1 MGRNDAFGLADSLE
15 YFEMELD
22 SYDATTAAVSSA
34 SKTDWPLFYFSKQ
47 FANIAGIKVLE
58 AEIPFSF
65 YVFNSNNNTFQIS
78 VGLVIPNAIVTIPV
92 GNYTAENLATTV
104 AQRMQAAVLA
114 IAPGFTGTFSGSYSG
129 SGSAPHTGKFRFVLQ
144 FSPEAPATGFTMTF
158 GPPGDNGNFSPRLFL
173 GFESGT
179 TSSTFVPGTGAV
191 INAQYFSQVTGPNY
205 VYLNSRKL
213 GALVDLYLPSGASNI
228 GAGNTGSQIAKIPVS
243 VQPGGTIFWQDPD
256 PMKYFD
262 FENLINLSDLDLYLT
277 LGNSSNQVP
286 LELNG
291 LSFSVKIGVLVNK
304 MVSNNLLGGNVS
316 ANRVFARMQG

>member
-1 MGRNDAFGLADSLE
+1 
-15 YFEMELD
+15 
-22 SYDATTAAVSSA
+22 
-34 SKTDWPLFYFSKQ
+34 
-47 FANIAGIKVLE
+47 
-58 AEIPFSF
+58 
-65 YVFNSNNNTFQIS
+65 
-78 VGLVIPNAIVTIPV
+78 
-92 GNYTAENLATTV
+92 
-104 AQRMQAAVLA
+104 
-114 IAPGFTGTFSGSYSG
+114 
-129 SGSAPHTGKFRFVLQ
+129 VLQ

-158 GPPGDNGNFSPRLFL
+158 GPVGDNGNFNPRLFL

-191 INAQYFSQVTGPNY
+191 INAQNFSQVTGPNY

-228 GAGNTGSQIAKIPVS
+228 GAGNTGAQIAKIPVS

-286 LELNG
+286 LQLNG

-304 MVSNNLLGGNVS
+304 QVSNNLLGGNVS